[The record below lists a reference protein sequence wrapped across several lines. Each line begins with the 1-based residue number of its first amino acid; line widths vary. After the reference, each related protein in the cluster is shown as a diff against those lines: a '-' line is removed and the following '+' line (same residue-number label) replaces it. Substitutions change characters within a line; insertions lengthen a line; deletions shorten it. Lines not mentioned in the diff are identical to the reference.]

1 MAEPRPAAR
10 TPRQSGNPDARKRLY
25 GAVRAACARLGG
37 DEFGVILS
45 PLENAEGISPVVA
58 RIAAEMQSPFVF
70 EDEAYLLQAS
80 IGSALMPEDGYE
92 PERLLDV
99 ADRRMY
105 AVKQSHK
112 NK

>member
-1 MAEPRPAAR
+1 M
-10 TPRQSGNPDARKRLY
+10 
-25 GAVRAACARLGG
+25 
-37 DEFGVILS
+37 ILS